1 MKDELIDSLNKKI
14 KQNRRS
20 MTVSAFSLVGINVL
34 VTILIMHFKHPEVVN
49 MTDATLIKSF
59 FWNFS

>member
-20 MTVSAFSLVGINVL
+20 MTVSAFSLIGINIL

>member
-1 MKDELIDSLNKKI
+1 MKDELINTINKKVS
-14 KQNRRS
+14 KNKR
-20 MTVSAFSLVGINVL
+20 MLAASAFSLIGINVL
-34 VTILIMHFKHPEVVN
+34 VTLMISHLKHPEVVN